1 MVNSAQFSV
10 SICVYGKDN
19 PKHFDIAVQSI
30 LDQTIPPTEVIL
42 VVDGPVPDELD
53 LVICKYEGNP
63 LFRTIRLEENQGHG
77 NARRIGLE
85 NCNFDLVALM
95 DADDI
100 SVSNR
105 FEKQLS
111 VFYENPNLSVVG
123 GIIEEFI
130 DETSN
135 LVAKRTVPS
144 EHHEI
149 LTFMKKRCPFNQMT
163 VMLKKADVQKVGGY
177 LDWHKNEDYYLWL
190 RLALSNSY
198 FYNINEVLVF
208 VRVGNEMYQRR
219 GGYKYF
225 LSEYRLQRFM
235 FEKSIISLSQF
246 FINVSQRL
254 IVQVLL
260 PNTIRGWVF
269 QKFARE
275 RLDEEI

>member
-10 SICVYGKDN
+10 SMCVYGKDN

-53 LVICKYEGNP
+53 LVICKYEVNP

-77 NARRIGLE
+77 NARRIGLQ
-85 NCNFDLVALM
+85 NCNYDLVALM

-100 SVSNR
+100 SVSYR
-105 FEKQLS
+105 FEKQLKIFDNNSS
-111 VFYENPNLSVVG
+111 VSLVG
-123 GIIEEFI
+123 GMITEFI
-130 DETSN
+130 DDPAN
-135 LVAKRTVPS
+135 IVAMRTVPS
-144 EHHEI
+144 KDSEI
-149 LTFMKKRCPFNQMT
+149 KAYMKKRCPLNQVT
-163 VMLKKADVQKVGGY
+163 VMFKKAVVEQAGGY
-177 LDWHKNEDYYLWL
+177 IDWHNEEDYYLWI
-190 RLALSNSY
+190 RLVLINAE
-198 FYNINEVLVF
+198 FFNIDDVLVN
-208 VRVGNEMYQRR
+208 VRIGPEMYERR
-219 GGYKYF
+219 GGIKYF
-225 LSEYRLQRFM
+225 KSEYRLQRFM
-235 FEKSIISLSQF
+235 YEKSIISLSQF

-275 RLDEEI
+275 KIR